1 VRSKKL
7 TPILVLPLEG
17 RRLIKEFMSKIKPI
31 SPAQHH
37 RRYPAP
43 QPTVDIHDDAVPIR
57 SERMIHAFADK
68 PGKVFLLY
76 GERSIFQL
84 SLQMAAHAMV
94 QGNPIAVVDGCNR
107 FDVHAL
113 SRFARVRKIDPNKFL
128 NHIFISRGFT
138 CYQMEQAIT
147 HKLPAF
153 LATIHSSTALVFGLL
168 DTFYDEQAS
177 LREVRQILQRLL
189 GSFQEMKSKGV
200 SLLLVCLERTVAP
213 QERNQLFTTLKN
225 GVDRVYKLDTN
236 ERGSLQLYLES
247 QQPVHEQIKGTLNYG
262 TNRTHL
268 YQPDRCGT
276 GKLVEVPPRTA

>member
-1 VRSKKL
+1 
-7 TPILVLPLEG
+7 
-17 RRLIKEFMSKIKPI
+17 MNKII
-31 SPAQHH
+31 NIVPAARQ

-43 QPTVDIHDDAVPIR
+43 PSTVDIHDNAVPIR

-76 GERSIFQL
+76 GERAIFQL

-107 FDVHAL
+107 FDVYAL
-113 SRFARVRKIDPNKFL
+113 SRFARTRKIDPNKFL

-138 CYQMEQAIT
+138 CYQMEQAIA

-153 LATIHSSTALVFGLL
+153 LATIHSNTALVFGLL

-247 QQPVHEQIKGTLNYG
+247 QQPVHEKIKGVLNYG

-268 YQPDRCGT
+268 HQPDRCGT
-276 GKLVEVPPRTA
+276 GKLVKVPPRTA

>member
-1 VRSKKL
+1 
-7 TPILVLPLEG
+7 
-17 RRLIKEFMSKIKPI
+17 
-31 SPAQHH
+31 
-37 RRYPAP
+37 
-43 QPTVDIHDDAVPIR
+43 
-57 SERMIHAFADK
+57 MIQAFWESIPSGADK

-76 GERSIFQL
+76 GERAIFQL

-113 SRFARVRKIDPNKFL
+113 SRFARTRKINPNKFL
-128 NHIFISRGFT
+128 DRIFISRGFT
-138 CYQMEQAIT
+138 CYQMEQAIA

-153 LATIHSSTALVFGLL
+153 LATIHSNTALVFGLL

-189 GSFQEMKSKGV
+189 GSFQDMKSKGV

-225 GVDRVYKLDTN
+225 GVDRVYKLNTN
-236 ERGSLQLYLES
+236 ERGALQLYLES
-247 QQPVHEQIKGTLNYG
+247 QQPVYEKMKGVLNYG
-262 TNRTHL
+262 TDRTNLH
-268 YQPDRCGT
+268 QPDRCGT
-276 GKLVEVPPRTA
+276 GKLVKVSPRTA

>member
-1 VRSKKL
+1 
-7 TPILVLPLEG
+7 
-17 RRLIKEFMSKIKPI
+17 MSKTRHI

-43 QPTVDIHDDAVPIR
+43 QPSVDIHNNAVPVR
-57 SERMIHAFADK
+57 SERMIRAFADK

-76 GERSIFQL
+76 GERAIFQL

-113 SRFARVRKIDPNKFL
+113 SRFARARKIDPNKFL
-128 NHIFISRGFT
+128 NRIFISRGFT
-138 CYQMEQAIT
+138 CYQMEQAIA

-153 LATIHSSTALVFGLL
+153 LADIHSNTALIFGLL

-189 GSFQEMKSKGV
+189 GSFQEMKSKGI
-200 SLLLVCLERTVAP
+200 SLLLVCLERNVAP

-236 ERGSLQLYLES
+236 ERGRLQLLLES
-247 QQPVHEQIKGTLNYG
+247 QRPILRSFNDGETAGGLSASYHMQQGEYNYG
-262 TNRTHL
+262 TNRTNLH
-268 YQPDRCGT
+268 QPDRRGT
-276 GKLVEVPPRTA
+276 GKLVKIPPRTA